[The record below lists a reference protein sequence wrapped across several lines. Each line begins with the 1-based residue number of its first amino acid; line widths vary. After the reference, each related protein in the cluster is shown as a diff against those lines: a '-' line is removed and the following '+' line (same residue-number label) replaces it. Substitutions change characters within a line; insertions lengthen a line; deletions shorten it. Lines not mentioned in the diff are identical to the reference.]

1 MTLMKQWLLCR
12 SNCDSVM
19 NVMRRWWHWCKMNV
33 IQKWLWCSDYCDV
46 VITLIYSDGWKGWLW
61 CRSDCDV
68 VITMMQ
74 WCSGDCDGV
83 MNVMQW
89 RLWCSYYC
97 DAVFTVM
104 QLLLWCSDYSD
115 AVITVMQ
122 WCRDYC
128 NAVMTMMQL
137 RLLRQR
143 KSNLTI
149 NMALLTLPH
158 AFSRTTVQQIWH
170 CSHWPWNCSVLTIAH
185 HFSMPMTLF
194 QSLNESGSTFVITQL
209 IQFLTISIELPRFS
223 QRSIFDDSDTN
234 SPLYTCKLPIFTD
247 WSYLNFDIYLEMTS
261 QTVFFP
267 CGPREV

>member
-1 MTLMKQWLLCR
+1 MQWL
-12 SNCDSVM
+12 
-19 NVMRRWWHWCKMNV
+19 
-33 IQKWLWCSDYCDV
+33 LWCSDYFNIQWWLEGMTV
-46 VITLIYSDGWKGWLW
+46 MQKWLW
-61 CRSDCDV
+61 RGDDYDAVMQWRLWWSDECDAV
-68 VITMMQ
+68 ETVMEWWM
-74 WCSGDCDGV
+74 WCSGDCVGV

-194 QSLNESGSTFVITQL
+194 QSLNESGSTFVITQFFR
-209 IQFLTISIELPRFS
+209 FLT
-223 QRSIFDDSDTN
+223 T
-234 SPLYTCKLPIFTD
+234 Y
-247 WSYLNFDIYLEMTS
+247 
-261 QTVFFP
+261 
-267 CGPREV
+267 